1 MVGLTNDLLD
11 DIRAQLAP
19 DDAVLKE
26 ARARRD
32 AVLGAAVKFH
42 GALRTF
48 TSGSL
53 AHGTANCP
61 VHQRDKGLDADGG
74 VVLDR
79 RIWTSL
85 GPDSA
90 TKGRPTP
97 VVEQVRDA
105 VAWRVRQTYPKAT
118 VEITKRAVLVEFHER
133 LPGGEDPSA
142 DLVVGLTRA
151 DAPGLWI
158 PNTELDRWDPSDPEK
173 HTELLTGQPAQLRR
187 VRARAIRLAKA
198 EMKRNG
204 DPLLCSFNLE
214 AFGLMFVQPGMGQA
228 DALLAMWRQG
238 AADLSR
244 RLTPDP
250 AGVSAPIKCQ
260 DRTAAIMWLNDAAAL
275 LANALRAEG
284 NGSSDAVRRAL
295 YLLWPDFVA
304 TRPGEASRARTVAAT
319 RAVQTMRV
327 ASTGVLTTG
336 AGVALKSPRSYGG

>member
-1 MVGLTNDLLD
+1 M
-11 DIRAQLAP
+11 AP

-32 AVLGAAVKFH
+32 TVLGAAKRFH
-42 GALRTF
+42 GALRSF

-79 RIWTSL
+79 RVWTSL

-90 TKGRPTP
+90 SKGRPTP

-118 VEITKRAVLVEFHER
+118 FEITKRAILVEFGAP
-133 LPGGEDPSA
+133 LPSGEDPSV

-158 PNTELDRWDPSDPEK
+158 PNTEKDWWDPSHPER
-173 HTELLTGQPAQLRR
+173 HTELLAAEPATLRR

-198 EMKRNG
+198 EIKRDG

-214 AFGLMFVQPGMGQA
+214 AFGLMFVDKGMDQA
-228 DALLAMWRQG
+228 AALLALWDYG
-238 AADLSR
+238 ALDLSR

-260 DRTAAIMWLNDAAAL
+260 DRAAAVKRLNDASDL
-275 LANALRAEG
+275 LASALSAEA
-284 NGSSDAVRRAL
+284 NGSPDAVRRAL
-295 YLLWPDFVA
+295 WLLWPDFVA

-319 RAVQTMRV
+319 RAGQTMRV